1 MAMVFANFPWAL
13 TIGGGFAALCLGGAF
28 RSARR
33 KRLVDNLPTSPTT
46 GVFIGLVELKG
57 TAEAE
62 AAQPCFLADTPCVH
76 HAWEVQEHWT
86 RHTTETFR
94 DAQGRTRT
102 RSKTETG

>member
-1 MAMVFANFPWAL
+1 MSMVFPAPPWAL

-86 RHTTETFR
+86 RHTP
-94 DAQGRTRT
+94 G
-102 RSKTETG
+102 